1 MTVVTLPMPKRAIIS
16 VSDKTGI
23 KEFAQGLVALGWEII
38 STGGTAKFLTENG
51 IKVTPVA
58 DVTKFP
64 EIMNGR
70 VKTLHPAILAGILA
84 DQSKPTHLEQL
95 EQLEIRPIDLV
106 VVNLYPFEQ
115 VIQKNTDGFNNLRS
129 QNLEAFENEAIENID
144 IGGPTMLRAAAK
156 NFHSVAVVVDPHDYG
171 TVLEELKK
179 GDISLETKKRLA
191 TKVFAH
197 TAKYDG
203 AIANYF
209 HSSLRATPSTS
220 PGINSG
226 SAAIPSNEID
236 SALPRNDFP
245 DSLTLSF
252 KKISDLR
259 YGENPHQTAAFYRDA
274 DNGAEGIAGVEV
286 LQGKELSFN
295 NILDANAALNLIQ
308 EFDEPTAAV
317 IKHNNPCGCAVAENI
332 TDAFTR
338 AWDADP
344 LSAFGGIVALNR
356 TCTPEIAEALSKVFI
371 EIVLAPDFTP
381 ESLELFKSKPNLRLL
396 CLPRLNRHPA
406 LDAGSRNKRKDSKR
420 VNGGLLVQDKDESV
434 VTEKELKMATKKH
447 PSKEEVYDMLFAWKV
462 TKHCK
467 SNAIVLAHNGATVGL
482 GLGQTSRVGSVKIA
496 IAQAMKQFNNVAV
509 KQFVCASDAFFPFR
523 DSVDELAKA
532 GVTAIIQPGGSKN
545 DGEAISA
552 ADEHNISMAFTG
564 IRVFRH

>member
-1 MTVVTLPMPKRAIIS
+1 
-16 VSDKTGI
+16 
-23 KEFAQGLVALGWEII
+23 
-38 STGGTAKFLTENG
+38 
-51 IKVTPVA
+51 
-58 DVTKFP
+58 
-64 EIMNGR
+64 
-70 VKTLHPAILAGILA
+70 
-84 DQSKPTHLEQL
+84 
-95 EQLEIRPIDLV
+95 
-106 VVNLYPFEQ
+106 
-115 VIQKNTDGFNNLRS
+115 
-129 QNLEAFENEAIENID
+129 
-144 IGGPTMLRAAAK
+144 MLRAAAK

-245 DSLTLSF
+245 YSLTLSF
-252 KKISDLR
+252 KK
-259 YGENPHQTAAFYRDA
+259 
-274 DNGAEGIAGVEV
+274 
-286 LQGKELSFN
+286 
-295 NILDANAALNLIQ
+295 ILDANAALNLIQ

-420 VNGGLLVQDKDESV
+420 VNGGLL
-434 VTEKELKMATKKH
+434 
-447 PSKEEVYDMLFAWKV
+447 
-462 TKHCK
+462 
-467 SNAIVLAHNGATVGL
+467 
-482 GLGQTSRVGSVKIA
+482 
-496 IAQAMKQFNNVAV
+496 
-509 KQFVCASDAFFPFR
+509 
-523 DSVDELAKA
+523 
-532 GVTAIIQPGGSKN
+532 
-545 DGEAISA
+545 
-552 ADEHNISMAFTG
+552 
-564 IRVFRH
+564 